1 MAKVITV
8 FGATGA
14 QGGPVASA
22 LLEDPEFKV
31 RIVTRSASSA
41 KAKALQERGAWVIEG
56 SFDNPSSLE
65 WAMKGAHGAY
75 VMTRYSLELPDF
87 HKQEIK
93 QGKAVADA
101 AQAAGV
107 KHVVFSSLDAVQ
119 KTMGFQCHIYDS
131 KAHVEEYM
139 KSLGL
144 PVTVV
149 KFPTYYE
156 NYLSDWRLFFV
167 KKLEDDTYELGYAIE
182 GAALHAVSVADMGFA
197 VREIF
202 KNRTEW
208 LGRTVGF
215 SRGKLTIQQHAEI
228 LSKHLAPNVFKPT
241 KMTVEEFSQL
251 PSPGAKHVGD
261 AFKYWCLGMYSWH
274 RTETVTCW
282 HTLLCSTLQAEVGG
296 EDCDL
301 FIIRP
306 VFSLLSPPR
315 RSH

>member
-14 QGGPVASA
+14 QGGPVANA

-41 KAKALQERGAWVIEG
+41 KAKALQERGAWVVEG

-202 KNRTEW
+202 KNRAKW

-215 SRGKLTIQQHAEI
+215 SGGKLTIQQHADI

-241 KMTVEEFSQL
+241 KVTPTMTVS
-251 PSPGAKHVGD
+251 
-261 AFKYWCLGMYSWH
+261 
-274 RTETVTCW
+274 
-282 HTLLCSTLQAEVGG
+282 
-296 EDCDL
+296 
-301 FIIRP
+301 
-306 VFSLLSPPR
+306 
-315 RSH
+315 

>member
-1 MAKVITV
+1 MAKIITV

-22 LLEDPEFKV
+22 LLADPEFKV

-41 KAKALQERGAWVIEG
+41 KAMALQERGAEVVEG
-56 SFDNPSSLE
+56 SFDDPFSLVR
-65 WAMKGAHGAY
+65 ALQGAHGTF
-75 VMTRYSLELPDF
+75 VMTQYFIERPDF
-87 HKQEIK
+87 YQLEIQ

-107 KHVVFSSLDAVQ
+107 EHVVFSSLDAVQ
-119 KTMGFQCHIYDS
+119 KTMGFPCLLYDS

-139 KSLGL
+139 KTIGL

-149 KFPTYYE
+149 KYPLYYE
-156 NYLSDWRLFFV
+156 SYLSLRLV
-167 KKLEDDTYELGYAIE
+167 KKLEDNTYEIGFAIE
-182 GAALHAVSVADMGFA
+182 GASMHAVSVADMGFA

-202 KNRTEW
+202 KNRAEW

-215 SRGKLTIQQHAEI
+215 SGGKLTIQQHADI

-251 PSPGAKHVGD
+251 SCPGAKHYGD
-261 AFKYWCLGMYSWH
+261 MFNYWRLGNPDHDGELTRQLYP
-274 RTETVTCW
+274 RTRSLDQWVEDHKGV
-282 HTLLCSTLQAEVGG
+282 LLNAINSM
-296 EDCDL
+296 
-301 FIIRP
+301 
-306 VFSLLSPPR
+306 
-315 RSH
+315 